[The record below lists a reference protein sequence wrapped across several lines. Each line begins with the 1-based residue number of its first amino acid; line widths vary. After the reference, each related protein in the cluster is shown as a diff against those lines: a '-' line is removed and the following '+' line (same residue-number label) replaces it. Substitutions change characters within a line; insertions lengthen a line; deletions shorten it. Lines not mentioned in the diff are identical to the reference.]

1 MNNRMTRFM
10 ILQLWVLFIFQIRIS
25 SIQAYPSKVG
35 CTLIGSSSNSN
46 VMTRT
51 SNIMGATPNDVSN
64 LISFSSNTYSSGG
77 QQITVTI
84 SNLKSGGAVIHS
96 DKGTLTKPSNFD
108 DKGCSGTNNY
118 YSGVSTNP
126 YALTLT
132 VPSDISN
139 VDSIKISVI
148 TAAGYGT
155 ISRQAKSLAKGGYS
169 AQPSAVATAS
179 VADGTGIT
187 ITATIART
195 ESQRCIALLASASN
209 PTAAAVTAGTN
220 AQGIC
225 LPLQVK
231 LVDHHFRLH
240 VLVLL
245 QALHTKYGV
254 QLTQRQYF
262 QMLSTPVA
270 QVYSAQPSAV
280 ATASV
285 ADSGITVTATART
298 ESQRCSLQML
308 LILSCCCYCWYQC
321 TRNMSCRCKSNWWI
335 IIFAC
340 MYWSYCRH
348 CIQSMVCS

>member
-1 MNNRMTRFM
+1 
-10 ILQLWVLFIFQIRIS
+10 
-25 SIQAYPSKVG
+25 
-35 CTLIGSSSNSN
+35 
-46 VMTRT
+46 
-51 SNIMGATPNDVSN
+51 MGATPNDVSN

-96 DKGTLTKPSNFD
+96 DKGSLTKPTNFV
-108 DKGCSGTNNY
+108 DKSCSGTNTLY
-118 YSGVSTNP
+118 HKQSGVSTS
-126 YALTLT
+126 YSLTLT

-139 VDSIKISVI
+139 VDSITISVI
-148 TAAGYGT
+148 TAAGQAA

-209 PTAAAVTAGTN
+209 PNAAAVTAGTN
-220 AQGIC
+220 AQGTC
-225 LPLQVK
+225 PAAASQTGGSSFSLACTGLTAGTAYKVWCAT
-231 LVDHHFRLH
+231 DTTA
-240 VLVLL
+240 VLSN
-245 QALHTKYGV
+245 AA
-254 QLTQRQYF
+254 
-262 QMLSTPVA
+262 SITPVA

-285 ADSGITVTATART
+285 ADGTGITITATIART
-298 ESQRCSLQML
+298 ESQRCIAL
-308 LILSCCCYCWYQC
+308 LANASNPTCCCCYCWYQC

-348 CIQSMVCS
+348 CIQSMVCN